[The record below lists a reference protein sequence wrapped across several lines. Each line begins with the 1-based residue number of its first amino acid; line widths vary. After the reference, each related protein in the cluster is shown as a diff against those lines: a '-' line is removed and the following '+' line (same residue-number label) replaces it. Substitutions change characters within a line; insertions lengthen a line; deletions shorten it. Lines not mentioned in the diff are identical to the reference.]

1 MTDPWPDKISWVTN
15 PGTRQSAQI
24 KADTS
29 QFSAAETS
37 LVRNFHRTLPGF
49 QPTPLAKLDNLA
61 RQIGVTSI
69 RVKDESH
76 RCGLKAF
83 KILGASFALSIQL
96 AQKLNLSPENLSF
109 TAFQSPELNRRVK
122 ALTCITATDGNHGKA
137 VAWALHTSAMHLRQG
152 RGLGRQTAG
161 MPCSHFHAPGHN
173 RRPAGKHSKSGSRCQ
188 CD

>member
-15 PGTRQSAQI
+15 PGTRQSAHI

-61 RQIGVTSI
+61 RHLGVTSI

-96 AQKLNLSPENLSF
+96 AQKLYLPVPGTKPARKGFNLYNRHRR
-109 TAFQSPELNRRVK
+109 QS
-122 ALTCITATDGNHGKA
+122 
-137 VAWALHTSAMHLRQG
+137 RQG

-173 RRPAGKHSKSGSRCQ
+173 IRPAGKHSKSGSRCQ